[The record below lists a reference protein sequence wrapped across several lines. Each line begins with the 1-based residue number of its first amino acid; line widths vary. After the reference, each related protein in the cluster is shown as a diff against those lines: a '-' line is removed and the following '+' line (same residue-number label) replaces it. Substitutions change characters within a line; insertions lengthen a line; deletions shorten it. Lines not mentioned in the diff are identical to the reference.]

1 MADGREDE
9 GMMKGFGKR
18 LFYYG
23 IGFGL
28 GCVLVWAMFYRNGDR
43 PAWMPGGRVV
53 EFLETVEVVV
63 NDDLKCKLTCY
74 GIPED
79 FMNKDFWDNATVDF
93 KASNVKHEPC
103 PEYKITSTT
112 AQGFELEIYIESCE
126 TAETATLRSFSD
138 LSRKDKNCDCE

>member
-1 MADGREDE
+1 MAEEKEDE

-28 GCVLVWAMFYRNGDR
+28 GCVMVWAMFYRNGDR
-43 PAWMPGGRVV
+43 PAWMPEGRVL
-53 EFLETVEVVV
+53 EYLETVEVEV
-63 NDDLKCKLTCY
+63 NEQLKCELTCY

-79 FMNKDFWDNATVDF
+79 FMNEDFWDNAKVHF
-93 KASNVKHEPC
+93 KASDVEHKPC

-112 AQGFELEIYIESCE
+112 AEGYELEIHIESCE
-126 TAETATLRSFSD
+126 TDKTATLRSFTD
-138 LSRKDKNCDCE
+138 MSRKDKSCDCE